1 MNELVWDRQWTQA
14 QIYIHDAV
22 ARLNAE
28 LTQRN
33 NNTIIVA
40 KLIDAVNLENINEL
54 SLQYDYVHVISE
66 HHVTNSRDNV
76 IVHQLP
82 NSFYGAYYIDS
93 VPFAHAIDRD
103 FNCFVNRI
111 DPIRQSWFYFLYKK
125 QWLNKG
131 FVSFNMRSS
140 RALRSLDQPD
150 DQESL
155 AAGLEDFENN
165 HKNFL
170 KSFDEIYDQ
179 VKKIVP
185 FKNFTEKLD
194 LCDLICRSKF
204 SLVVETYFDRP
215 DCGILTEKTWRAVQ
229 MPRPWVLFAATGCV
243 QKLRDLGFDVFDD
256 FVDHSY
262 DKFDTGQCCV
272 ARQEAMLIEM
282 EKLITLRVTEPM
294 IARWQQITV
303 NNQKIMRDWSVR
315 WKNDCDAVL
324 RSCGEMA
331 NAL

>member
-1 MNELVWDRQWTQA
+1 MNEIIWDRQWTQA
-14 QIYIHDAV
+14 QIYIHSAV
-22 ARLNAE
+22 SQLNAQ
-28 LTQRN
+28 LALHN
-33 NNTIIVA
+33 NKTIIVA
-40 KLIDAVNLENINEL
+40 SLIDAVNLKTINAL

-66 HHVTNSRDNV
+66 HHVSNSWNNV
-76 IVHQLP
+76 IVHRLP

-93 VPFAHAIDRD
+93 APFTHAIDRD

-125 QWLNKG
+125 RWLDKG

-165 HKNFL
+165 HKNYL
-170 KSFDEIYDQ
+170 GSFDEIYDQ

-185 FKNFTEKLD
+185 FKNFIENLD

-215 DCGILTEKTWRAVQ
+215 DCGIFTEKTWRAVQ
-229 MPRPWVLFAATGCV
+229 MPRPWILFAATGCV

-256 FVDHSY
+256 FVDHNY
-262 DKFDTGQCCV
+262 DKFDTSQCSV
-272 ARQEAMLIEM
+272 ERQEAMLVEM
-282 EKLITLRVTEPM
+282 EKLITLQVTEAM

-324 RSCGEMA
+324 TSCGKMA